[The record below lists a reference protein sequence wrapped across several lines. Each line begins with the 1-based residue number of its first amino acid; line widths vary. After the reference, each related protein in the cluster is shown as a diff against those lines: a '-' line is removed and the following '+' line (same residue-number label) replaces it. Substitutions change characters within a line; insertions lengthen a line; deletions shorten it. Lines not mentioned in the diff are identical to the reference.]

1 MKDGEGSVL
10 AIAMNTRVKLIYRPA
25 SIRDGRKDAEKQ
37 LKLEQRDNGF
47 WLKNPTP
54 YFMAIVNVKH
64 DGKDVTL
71 SDKVMKNVTSLAV
84 QRCESGEEDERE
96 NQRGCCK

>member
-1 MKDGEGSVL
+1 M
-10 AIAMNTRVKLIYRPA
+10 
-25 SIRDGRKDAEKQ
+25 
-37 LKLEQRDNGF
+37 KLEQRDNGF

-71 SDKVMKNVTSLAV
+71 SDKVMKNVAQFKPFSDVNLGKKMSGKISVDAV
-84 QRCESGEEDERE
+84 NDWGGVQSYAIH
-96 NQRGCCK
+96 